1 LDQAFWELGSMREFL
16 ESQFGPSIDA
26 FGYSVGEWEDSLTAL
41 QALCPKE
48 SLERL
53 AGYIACCAEAGE
65 RTGRLLP
72 LREEVLRHFKTF
84 GLEG

>member
-1 LDQAFWELGSMREFL
+1 MREFL
-16 ESQFGPSIDA
+16 QSHFGEQIDA
-26 FGYSVGEWEDSLTAL
+26 FGYSIRDWEEAVIAL
-41 QALCPKE
+41 QALCPDE

-53 AGYIACCAEAGE
+53 TGYVACCAEAGE

>member
-1 LDQAFWELGSMREFL
+1 MREL
-16 ESQFGPSIDA
+16 LKSKFGGSIDA
-26 FGYSVGEWEDSLTAL
+26 FGYSLEDWEEAL
-41 QALCPKE
+41 RALIPLCPGE

-65 RTGRLLP
+65 RTGRLLG
-72 LREEVLRHFKTF
+72 LKDEVLRHFKTF